1 MPDAPDATF
10 DHELEQLG
18 FRLQGASRRGGR
30 MWTLAFNRFLL
41 FSLHDYGD
49 VAVLTWSAALG
60 DYLEERGWRF
70 GVTDTST
77 AELYPAHDVRLPRD
91 ASTVRGEV
99 TRVLATLRLDLGD
112 PAL

>member
-1 MPDAPDATF
+1 MPEPPDTSF
-10 DHELEQLG
+10 DDDLEQLG
-18 FRLQGASRRGGR
+18 FRLQGASRRGGT
-30 MWTLAFNRFLL
+30 MWTLTFNRFLQ
-41 FSLHDYGD
+41 FVLHDYGD
-49 VAVLTWSAALG
+49 AAVLTWSVALG
-60 DYLEERGWRF
+60 DYFEERGWRL

-77 AELYPAHDVRLPRD
+77 AELYPEHDVRLPRD